1 MEYARYEHE
10 TEMLREQLR
19 AREMDRDRQ
28 KRDWEMKEQRADE
41 ARKRAGEHM
50 RRQQDDMQARMQ
62 QQDEE
67 LRRRQQEN
75 NLFMQAHQL
84 DSMLNEEEQ
93 SYEPTTF
100 NANSKFEPKHNVKIS
115 SILLFVTVAE
125 GAAQLVSS
133 LLQNVI

>member
-1 MEYARYEHE
+1 MEYAKYEHE

-28 KRDWEMKEQRADE
+28 KREWEMKERQADE
-41 ARKRAGEHM
+41 QRKRAGEHL
-50 RRQQDDMQARMQ
+50 RRQQDDMQARMV

-84 DSMLNEEEQ
+84 DSMLDQEEQ
-93 SYEPTTF
+93 AYEPNAF
-100 NANSKFEPKHNVKIS
+100 NAGCEFPY
-115 SILLFVTVAE
+115 
-125 GAAQLVSS
+125 
-133 LLQNVI
+133 